1 MATQAERREATQS
14 ALLRSALATLMD
26 VGVAG
31 FTTTE
36 VAQRAAKSQGA
47 LFRYFPTKN
56 ELLAATVEHLFAE
69 LRSNYAAQVA
79 ELVASSTEE
88 EHPPTIR
95 DAVLLLWDVMSDP
108 RLLAAFDLYT
118 TARTDLELA
127 DTIRPVVEAH
137 IDDIHSLGARVL
149 PLIGGRSS
157 RSPGATAWIDL
168 AVNTMQGLAI
178 QELVQPNLDRR
189 LRILDALITDA
200 RRVLNDD
207 TPDQGAPR

>member
-1 MATQAERREATQS
+1 MATQAERREATQN
-14 ALLRSALATLMD
+14 ALLHSALATLMD

-69 LRSNYAAQVA
+69 LRSTYAAQVA
-79 ELVASSTEE
+79 ELVASSTGA

-95 DAVLLLWDVMSDP
+95 DAVLLLWDVMSDS

>member
-149 PLIGGRSS
+149 PLIGRHSS
-157 RSPGATAWIDL
+157 RSPEVTAWIDL

-189 LRILDALITDA
+189 LRILDTLVTDA
-200 RRVLNDD
+200 RRLLNDD